1 MPKLKSRLAFL
12 DSYRL
17 LAIVMVIGIHSFAY
31 VDLAPATESVLRFLV
46 QAIAVQV
53 FFLVDGFL
61 FAGKQVHQ
69 THIHFW
75 PYIGKSARRLL
86 LPWLIFSLIYAAFR
100 YTVEAAGW
108 VDDRLIYGLPA
119 TRSLGHLYAS
129 IIAPQLYF
137 LPSLFLIRC
146 LAPLT
151 RRLVMWPIQVP
162 ALCLAVYCAAYWNMD
177 LRPYFM
183 EGQDPVL
190 HAFWGL
196 QYYLFGILV
205 WRLRHRL
212 FEHAWPVVLISLT
225 LVLSARFLLG
235 YFSFPVELLTR
246 AAAFISQYGYLLG
259 TFCLFAK
266 VASRPT
272 FLSRAGK
279 YTMGIYLLHAPVV
292 LKISA
297 LAASA
302 AVGSRLPGYIGTVA
316 VCFLLS
322 LGLTWLLR
330 SVALGRL
337 LLGEEAAKPSAVHP

>member
-1 MPKLKSRLAFL
+1 MSKLTNRLFFL

-31 VDLAPATESVLRFLV
+31 VQLAPQSESVLRFLV

-61 FAGKQVHQ
+61 FAGKQKHQ
-69 THIHFW
+69 TNYHFW
-75 PYIGKSARRLL
+75 QYIGKSGRRLL
-86 LPWLIFSLIYAAFR
+86 VPWVIFSLIYAGFR

-119 TRSLGHLYAS
+119 AQSLGHLYAS

-151 RRLVMWPIQVP
+151 RRLVTSPIQVLV
-162 ALCLAVYCAAYWNMD
+162 LCLAVYCAAYWNID
-177 LRPYFM
+177 LRPFFM
-183 EGQDPVL
+183 QGQDPVL
-190 HAFWGL
+190 HALWGL

-205 WRLRHRL
+205 WRIRHL
-212 FEHAWPVVLISLT
+212 LIEHAWPVVFISLA
-225 LVLSARFLLG
+225 LVLSTRLLMG
-235 YFSFPVELLTR
+235 YFSISDDVLMR
-246 AAAFISQYGYLLG
+246 AGAFISQYGYLLG

-266 VASRPT
+266 VVSRPT
-272 FLSRAGK
+272 ALARFGK

-297 LAASA
+297 LSASA
-302 AVGSRLPGYIGTVA
+302 VVGSQLPGYIATIA
-316 VCFLLS
+316 ICFLLS
-322 LGLTWLLR
+322 LLLTWLLR
-330 SVALGRL
+330 NVAFGRL
-337 LLGEEAAKPSAVHP
+337 LLGEATVKPSAIYP